1 MILLNSM
8 DLPTLGRP
16 TMAIKGFGHGYQLL
30 PLSCRLSAGAK
41 RASARS
47 KPSRPT
53 TCTGGPAPETD
64 ALLYNH
70 PEIPFHRAAA
80 YAAGSAPGLPA
91 AAFAAGRRCPVRQ
104 QARHVDGVAEE
115 VVVDGHHLARRPG
128 KRACACCTS
137 PSSAGGRR
145 WPVAMVKEE
154 NSSGTSTVSS
164 AARKSSPA
172 SAASHAVF
180 QLAVA
185 LVVVLLR
192 QGRPAS
198 QKQLVGAEKAP
209 GAGAPDSPGRIR
221 LRCR

>member
-1 MILLNSM
+1 MILAEQHGLAHVGASDDSNQW
-8 DLPTLGRP
+8 
-16 TMAIKGFGHGYQLL
+16 FGHGYQLL

-53 TCTGGPAPETD
+53 TCTGRSSSLRQD

-91 AAFAAGRRCPVRQ
+91 AAFAAGRRCPVPSAGPPRRWCGRRSRCRWPPPRPEVGKAGLCLLHQ
-104 QARHVDGVAEE
+104 SRKGVAAAG
-115 VVVDGHHLARRPG
+115 DGEGGKFLRYIHRIQRRQKIVPQ
-128 KRACACCTS
+128 RAQH
-137 PSSAGGRR
+137 P
-145 WPVAMVKEE
+145 
-154 NSSGTSTVSS
+154 
-164 AARKSSPA
+164 
-172 SAASHAVF
+172 HAVF

-192 QGRPAS
+192 QGAARPQGTARRRRKS
-198 QKQLVGAEKAP
+198 
-209 GAGAPDSPGRIR
+209 AGCRSAPDSPGRIR